1 MRKPISA
8 YSNRRWL
15 LQGLYLILV
24 AAIFTSAL
32 GVLVYR
38 WVNPGITMLMVNKH
52 YNALKEG
59 RYETIK
65 KNWVRIE
72 NISPNMLLAAV
83 SAEDSKFTE
92 HWGFDF
98 ESIRKA
104 VASNKRSKRV
114 KGASTISQQ
123 TAKNVFLWPTR
134 SWVRKGFEAYFT
146 LLVEALWTKER
157 IIEVYLNV
165 AELGKGIYG
174 VERAAQ
180 EYYKKPA
187 STLTRAE
194 AAMLTSVLPNPA
206 RRNPVKP
213 TTYMV
218 RYQQRVLR
226 NMNNLQP
233 LDFSRGDEEKK
244 TPKSKPRSK
253 KSK

>member
-1 MRKPISA
+1 MMALKNCYLKPINRFRLLTCHPKCYFSPSISTRSFRVRMRKPISA

-83 SAEDSKFTE
+83 SAGTCKFTE

-134 SWVRKGFEAYFT
+134 SWVRKGFEPT
-146 LLVEALWTKER
+146 LPCWW
-157 IIEVYLNV
+157 
-165 AELGKGIYG
+165 
-174 VERAAQ
+174 
-180 EYYKKPA
+180 KP
-187 STLTRAE
+187 SG
-194 AAMLTSVLPNPA
+194 P
-206 RRNPVKP
+206 RNA
-213 TTYMV
+213 
-218 RYQQRVLR
+218 
-226 NMNNLQP
+226 
-233 LDFSRGDEEKK
+233 
-244 TPKSKPRSK
+244 
-253 KSK
+253 